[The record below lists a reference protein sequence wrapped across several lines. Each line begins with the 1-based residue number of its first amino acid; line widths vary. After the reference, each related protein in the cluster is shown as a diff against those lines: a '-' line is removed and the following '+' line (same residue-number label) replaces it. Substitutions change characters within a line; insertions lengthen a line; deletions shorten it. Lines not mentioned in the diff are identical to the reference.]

1 MNERDDD
8 SQPLDLMSGGL
19 EFETQ
24 DNAITV
30 LDRVEASCSHR
41 RQKLLAFQRPVCIVG
56 APRTQSVV
64 EAIVEDA
71 SGHLHIRMEA
81 SCIGTP
87 GTLQGS
93 RPPLATDARTG
104 RSILDSRF
112 RQPAFIIRSASRIRA
127 STQYTNGGQRGCH
140 E

>member
-30 LDRVEASCSHR
+30 LDPNRRPLFTAKTNAAGVSAAGVHR
-41 RQKLLAFQRPVCIVG
+41 G
-56 APRTQSVV
+56 APPTQSVV

-71 SGHLHIRMEA
+71 SGHLHIRMEG

-93 RPPLATDARTG
+93 RPPLAMDARSG